1 MSDDLIGKTLG
12 KYDLI
17 ERIGR
22 GGMAEVYKAYHSA
35 LDRYVAIKV
44 LHSFLG
50 DDSSFKLR
58 FEREARNIAQLRHP
72 NIVQVYDFEYDRSD
86 DIYYMVMEFINGPTL
101 QMRLKALEGRNETM
115 AVEDSLQITRT
126 LADALAYAHDRN
138 MIHRDLKPANIMFDI
153 DGRVVLTDFGIAK
166 IVTGP
171 NMTATGSMVGTPA
184 YMAPE
189 QGMGK
194 AGDHRS
200 DIYSLGVVLFQMLTG
215 TVPFNADTP
224 IGIVMQH
231 VNDPV
236 PTPSVYNRRIT
247 PPVEMILYRTMQKDA
262 EQRYQDIR
270 VMIGE
275 IDQIIRPSDKLV
287 EAPANN
293 IDGIIAN
300 SILIRI
306 KSYISANKFKIA
318 KIIISIISLLSLIIG
333 FVLGASGVQSY

>member
-1 MSDDLIGKTLG
+1 MDDELIGKTLG
-12 KYDLI
+12 KYELI

-35 LDRYVAIKV
+35 LDRFVAIKI

-50 DDSSFKLR
+50 EDPNFKLR

-72 NIVQVYDFEYDRSD
+72 NIVQVYDFEHDRQKNV
-86 DIYYMVMEFINGPTL
+86 YYMVMEYINGPTL
-101 QMRLKALEGRNETM
+101 QMRLKSLERRSSTM
-115 AVEDSLQITRT
+115 GIEESLYITRV
-126 LADALAYAHDRN
+126 LSDALAYAHERN
-138 MIHRDLKPANIMFDI
+138 MIHRDIKPANIMFDD
-153 DGRVVLTDFGIAK
+153 DGRIILTDFGIAK
-166 IVTGP
+166 ILTGP

-215 TVPFNADTP
+215 AVPFNADTP

-236 PTPSVYNRRIT
+236 PTPSILNRRIT
-247 PPVEMILYRTMQKDA
+247 PEVETILFKTMQKDPNNRFQ
-262 EQRYQDIR
+262 ETK
-270 VMIGE
+270 E
-275 IDQIIRPSDKLV
+275 IITVIDSILGNQNG
-287 EAPANN
+287 ANN
-293 IDGIIAN
+293 HSHSDRPNRWQGIRNYIDYK
-300 SILIRI
+300 LTYE
-306 KSYISANKFKIA
+306 KNKVTMAIV
-318 KIIISIISLLSLIIG
+318 ITISLLAFFMG
-333 FVLGASGVQSY
+333 FILGFGGASPFS